1 MKKILLMGNPNVG
14 KSAIFSRLTG
24 ADVVISNYHGTT
36 VEFKKGSMIC
46 EGEKTEIIDVPGT
59 YSLEPTNKAEKVA
72 VEMLEHGNLVINI
85 VDATNL
91 ERNLNL
97 TLQLMERNIPMVI
110 ALNLSDEAKHS
121 GIEIDVKKL
130 EELLNVPV
138 IPTVGITG
146 EGIKRLVDKF
156 PKANNPKIKKHSDKE
171 RWDKIGEIIRQVQK
185 TKHRHHTFLERVS
198 DASIKPATGIPIAIA
213 ILLLS
218 FMFIRFIGESLIG
231 YVFDPVFNLF
241 TPLLANIS
249 NFLGKGF
256 MHDILIG
263 TLIEGEIDYGQGMGL
278 LTTGLYVPIAMILPY
293 IFAFYLALGFL
304 EDSGY
309 LPRLAVLIDNV
320 MHKIGLHGF
329 AIVPMLLG
337 IGCNVPGALA
347 TRILESKREKFIA
360 ATLMAIC
367 VPCMAQL
374 AMVFGLLGKYG
385 VKGLSI
391 VFLTLFVVWAA
402 LGLILNKTLKGTSSP
417 IFMEI
422 PPYRIPYLK
431 ALLKKLW
438 MRTKSFITTGIPYVL
453 LGVFIVN
460 ILYSSG
466 IISFIGE
473 ITSPVIVHILGLPKE
488 AVGSLIIGFLRKDVA
503 VGMLLPLGLT
513 LKQLIIASVILT
525 MYFPCV
531 ATFAVLIK
539 ELGIKDTVKSAFV
552 MIISTLLVGFILN
565 LVIAF

>member
-1 MKKILLMGNPNVG
+1 MKILLMGNPNVG

-36 VEFKKGSMIC
+36 VEFKKGSMIYKD
-46 EGEKTEIIDVPGT
+46 EKTEIIDVPGT
-59 YSLEPTNKAEKVA
+59 YSLEPTNKAEKIA
-72 VEMLEHGNLVINI
+72 VEMLECGNLVINI

-121 GIEIDVKKL
+121 GIEIDIIKL
-130 EELLNVPV
+130 EQLLNVPV

-146 EGIKRLVDKF
+146 EGIKKLVNKL
-156 PKANNPKIKKHSDKE
+156 PKAKNVKIKKHSDKE
-171 RWDKIGEIIRQVQK
+171 RWDKIGEVISKIQK
-185 TKHRHHTFLERVS
+185 IGHRHHTFLERLS
-198 DASIKPATGIPIAIA
+198 DASIKPITGIPIAIA
-213 ILLLS
+213 ILLIS
-218 FMFIRFIGESLIG
+218 FMLIRFIGESLIG
-231 YVFDPVFNLF
+231 YVFDPIFNLF

-249 NFLGKGF
+249 GFLGQGF

-263 TLIEGEIDYGQGMGL
+263 TLINGEIDYGQSMGL

-367 VPCMAQL
+367 VPCMAQI

-385 VKGLSI
+385 VKGLGI
-391 VFLTLFVVWAA
+391 VFLTLFIVWII
-402 LGLILNKTLKGTSSP
+402 LGLLFNKIVKGISP
-417 IFMEI
+417 EIFMEI
-422 PPYRIPYLK
+422 PPYRVPYVK

-453 LGVFIVN
+453 LGVFIIN

-466 IISFIGE
+466 IISFIGK
-473 ITSPVIVHILGLPKE
+473 ITSPVIVNILGLPKE

-513 LKQLIIASVILT
+513 LKQLIIASVVLT
-525 MYFPCV
+525 MYFPCI
-531 ATFAVLIK
+531 ATFAVLVK
-539 ELGIKDTVKSAFV
+539 ELGVKDMIKSAFV
-552 MIISTLLVGFILN
+552 MVVSTLVVGGLLN
-565 LVIAF
+565 LIL